1 MERSVSRVRVVDSHT
16 EGEPT
21 RVVVE
26 GAPVLRAK
34 TPVEAVAELREE
46 HDAFRSGVVLEPR
59 GSEVVVGALLMEPTT
74 PDAVAGVVFFNNV
87 GYLGMCGHG
96 TIGLVATLA
105 YLGRIGPGVHGI
117 ETPVGTVHA
126 ELHEDGRVSVAN
138 VSSYRLQKAVPV
150 EVPGYGVVHGDIA
163 YGGNWFFL
171 VEDHGLDLSLANLAK
186 VNAFSLA
193 LRAQLEAQGITG
205 ADGAEIDHIELV
217 GPPTRSDADR
227 RNFVLCPGAA
237 YDRSPCGTG
246 TSAKLACLAADG
258 KLAEGEIW
266 GQESIIGSLFQG
278 RYTRGEDGAIHPVVT
293 GRAYVTADAIL
304 LFDSEDPFVA
314 GIGA

>member
-1 MERSVSRVRVVDSHT
+1 
-16 EGEPT
+16 
-21 RVVVE
+21 VVVE
-26 GAPVLRAK
+26 GAPKLTAK
-34 TPVEAVAELREE
+34 TPAGVVAELRDQ
-46 HDAFRSGVVLEPR
+46 HDHFRSGVCLEPR
-59 GSEVVVGALLMEPTT
+59 GSEVVVGALLIEPTEKEN
-74 PDAVAGVVFFNNV
+74 VAGVVFFNNV

-105 YLGRIGPGVHGI
+105 YLGRIAPGVHGI

-138 VSSYRLQKAVPV
+138 VPSYRYKKGVPV
-150 EVPGYGVVHGDIA
+150 EVRGHGLVHGDIA

-171 VEDHGLDLSLANLAK
+171 VEDHGLDLNLADAANLTR
-186 VNAFSLA
+186 FSQSI
-193 LRAQLEAQGITG
+193 RDELEAQGITG
-205 ADGAEIDHIELV
+205 ENGAEIDHIELV
-217 GPPTRSDADR
+217 GPATRADGNR
-227 RNFVLCPGAA
+227 RNFVLCPGGA

-258 KLAEGEIW
+258 KLAEGETW

-278 RYTRGEDGAIHPVVT
+278 RYAKGEGERILPT
-293 GRAYVTADAIL
+293 ISGRAFVTADATL
-304 LFDSEDPFVA
+304 LFDPNDPFVA